1 MKILI
6 TIIYSV
12 ALMASD
18 AVIAKQIAGNGELFL
33 GGTGISHGTG
43 SGSETS
49 NGFNDTSAGVTAQ
62 VGYFLNK
69 SIEVGLRQD
78 VTINDSKDQ
87 GLTYQGT
94 SRVFTDFHL
103 DLNNF
108 QPFVGVSAG
117 GIYGSQVKERFVV
130 GPEVGLKYFVFPKTF
145 ILAQGSYL
153 FQVDDN
159 IEDGAAIYTLGI
171 GFDF

>member
-1 MKILI
+1 M
-6 TIIYSV
+6 
-12 ALMASD
+12 
-18 AVIAKQIAGNGELFL
+18 
-33 GGTGISHGTG
+33 
-43 SGSETS
+43 
-49 NGFNDTSAGVTAQ
+49 
-62 VGYFLNK
+62 
-69 SIEVGLRQD
+69 RQ
-78 VTINDSKDQ
+78 
-87 GLTYQGT
+87 YQGT

-130 GPEVGLKYFVFPKTF
+130 GAEVGLKYFVFPETF